1 MPGDKP
7 IKEEPWL
14 FSETIGPNVSKEE
27 EDGIFQQ
34 LQEMRTAFDNPRDF
48 VANVL
53 ERAKLTEDVEKKIL
67 LVATAGK
74 MVGFFSG

>member
-7 IKEEPWL
+7 VKDEAWL
-14 FSETIGPNVSKEE
+14 FSEVIGTNVSKEE

-34 LQEMRTAFDNPRDF
+34 LQDMRQAFDNPKDF

-53 ERAKLTEDVEKKIL
+53 ERANLTEDVEKKIL

>member
-14 FSETIGPNVSKEE
+14 FSEVIGDNISKEE

-34 LQEMRTAFDNPRDF
+34 LQDMKQAFDNPKDF

-53 ERAKLTEDVEKKIL
+53 ERAKLTEDVEKKLL

>member
-1 MPGDKP
+1 MP
-7 IKEEPWL
+7 IKEEAWL
-14 FSETIGPNVSKEE
+14 FSETIGTNVSKEE